1 MATRSQTTHKKRQ
14 RELARMEKQR
24 DKVARRAQR
33 KLEKLNPDGSVAP
46 EDTEESIAAS
56 NGDTTAGSG
65 SGSPAGESA

>member
-33 KLEKLNPDGSVAP
+33 KLEKLNPDGSVVPDDAN
-46 EDTEESIAAS
+46 DESIAAS
-56 NGDTTAGSG
+56 TGEASGG
-65 SGSPAGESA
+65 SGSPAGETA